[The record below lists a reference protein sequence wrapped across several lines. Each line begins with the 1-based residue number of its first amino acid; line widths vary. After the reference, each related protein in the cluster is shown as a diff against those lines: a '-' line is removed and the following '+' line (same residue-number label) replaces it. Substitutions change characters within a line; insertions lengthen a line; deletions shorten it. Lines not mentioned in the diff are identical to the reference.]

1 MPKLPMTLVP
11 ADIDSEID
19 DLGELG
25 LAEISR
31 TTRQWRAVK
40 NAAWELWRNR
50 LASVG
55 AAMVVILFM
64 VAILA
69 PMLATHNPVRQ
80 NYREMLQT
88 PSTTH
93 YFGTDKFGRDIWSRT
108 VWGCQRLVTIA
119 VVAVIMGVLLGVP
132 LGAISGYYGGK
143 LDAVLMRL
151 VDAWLAFP
159 GILFYLLA
167 ATFIRAYELSL
178 FWNTVG
184 LIIALGIARTPSI
197 ARLVRGAV
205 MSEREKEYVEASH
218 ATGESNLYIAF
229 RQILPNCMSPVII
242 QATVALGVELLI
254 IASLSF
260 LGLGAPPPTPDW
272 GADLNL
278 AREHM
283 VTRPYLAIFPGLAI
297 SFAVLAF
304 NLFGDGLRDILD
316 PRTADR

>member
-1 MPKLPMTLVP
+1 MARASVASIPEGFDIEP
-11 ADIDSEID
+11 A
-19 DLGELG
+19 G
-25 LAEISR
+25 LAQRSR
-31 TTRQWRAVK
+31 TTQLWRAVK

-50 LASVG
+50 LASAG
-55 AAMVVILFM
+55 ALMVFMLFL
-64 VAILA
+64 VSILA
-69 PMLATHNPVRQ
+69 PVLATHDPVKQ
-80 NYREMLQT
+80 NYREMLQG
-88 PSTTH
+88 PSAAH

-119 VVAVIMGVLLGVP
+119 VLAVLMGILVGVP
-132 LGAISGYYGGK
+132 LGTISGYYGGR
-143 LDAVLMRL
+143 LDAVLMRV

-184 LIIALGIARTPSI
+184 LIIALGVARTPSI
-197 ARLVRGAV
+197 ARLVRGSVLA
-205 MSEREKEYVEASH
+205 EREKEYIEASH
-218 ATGESNLYIAF
+218 IVGESNLYIAF
-229 RQILPNCMSPVII
+229 RQILPNCLSPLII
-242 QATVALGVELLI
+242 DATVALGVELLI

-297 SFAVLAF
+297 SFAVLGF

-316 PRTADR
+316 PRIADR

>member
-1 MPKLPMTLVP
+1 MARASVASIPEGFDLEP
-11 ADIDSEID
+11 A
-19 DLGELG
+19 G
-25 LAEISR
+25 LAQRSR
-31 TTRQWRAVK
+31 TIQLWRAVK
-40 NAAWELWRNR
+40 NAVWELWRNR
-50 LASVG
+50 LASAG
-55 AAMVVILFM
+55 ALMVFILFL
-64 VAILA
+64 VSILA
-69 PMLATHNPVRQ
+69 PVLATHDPVKQ
-80 NYREMLQT
+80 NYREMLQG
-88 PSTTH
+88 PSAAH

-119 VVAVIMGVLLGVP
+119 VLAVIMGILAGVP
-132 LGAISGYYGGK
+132 LGTISGYYGGR
-143 LDAVLMRL
+143 LDAVLMRV

-167 ATFIRAYELSL
+167 ATFIRAYDLSL

-197 ARLVRGAV
+197 ARLVRGSVLA
-205 MSEREKEYVEASH
+205 EREKEYIEASH
-218 ATGESNLYIAF
+218 IVGESNLYIAF
-229 RQILPNCMSPVII
+229 RQILPNCLSPLII
-242 QATVALGVELLI
+242 DATVALGVELLI

-316 PRTADR
+316 PRTANR

>member
-1 MPKLPMTLVP
+1 MAHVSVTPAPGNFDMEVDDSTL
-11 ADIDSEID
+11 A
-19 DLGELG
+19 LRTARL
-25 LAEISR
+25 SR
-31 TTRQWRAVK
+31 AFK
-40 NAAWELWRNR
+40 NAVWELWKNR
-50 LASVG
+50 LATIG
-55 AAMVVILFM
+55 AVMVFILFL

-69 PMLATHNPVRQ
+69 PVLATHDPVKQ
-80 NYREMLQT
+80 NYREMLQA
-88 PSTTH
+88 PSAAH

-119 VVAVIMGVLLGVP
+119 VLAVFIGILGGIP
-132 LGAISGYYGGK
+132 LGTISGYYGGK
-143 LDAVLMRL
+143 LDMILMRV

-167 ATFIRAYELSL
+167 ATLIRAYELSL

-184 LIIALGIARTPSI
+184 LIVALGVARMPDT
-197 ARLVRGAV
+197 ARLVRGTVLA
-205 MSEREKEYVEASH
+205 EREKDYVEASH
-218 ATGESNLYIAF
+218 ATGESQLYIAF
-229 RQILPNCMSPVII
+229 RQVLPNCLSPVIV
-242 QATVALGVELLI
+242 QATIALGFELLI

-283 VTRPYLAIFPGLAI
+283 ETRPYLAIFPGLAI
-297 SFAVLAF
+297 SFAVLGF
-304 NLFGDGLRDILD
+304 NLVGDGLRDILD

>member
-1 MPKLPMTLVP
+1 MARASVTSFPDRF
-11 ADIDSEID
+11 DIDTR
-19 DLGELG
+19 ELA
-25 LAEISR
+25 LSSPR
-31 TTRQWRAVK
+31 TRIWRLLK
-40 NAAWELWRNR
+40 DAAWELWRNR
-50 LASVG
+50 LASLG
-55 AAMVVILFM
+55 AAMVLLLFL

-69 PMLATHNPVRQ
+69 PVLATHDPVKQ

-88 PSTTH
+88 PSAEH

-119 VVAVIMGVLLGVP
+119 VLAVLMGILAGVP
-132 LGAISGYYGGK
+132 LGTISGYYGGR
-143 LDAVLMRL
+143 LDAVLMRV

-167 ATFIRAYELSL
+167 AAFIRAYELSL

-184 LIIALGIARTPSI
+184 LIMALGIARTPSI
-197 ARLVRGAV
+197 ARLVRGSVLA
-205 MSEREKEYVEASH
+205 EREKEYIEASH
-218 ATGESNLYIAF
+218 IVGESNLYIAF
-229 RQILPNCMSPVII
+229 RQILPNCLSPVII
-242 QATVALGVELLI
+242 DATVALGVELLI

-297 SFAVLAF
+297 SFAVLGF

-316 PRTADR
+316 PRIADR

>member
-1 MPKLPMTLVP
+1 MAQVTVTP
-11 ADIDSEID
+11 APGGFDIDIADSTQAMGAARI
-19 DLGELG
+19 G
-25 LAEISR
+25 R
-31 TTRQWRAVK
+31 TLK
-40 NAAWELWRNR
+40 NAAWELWKNR
-50 LASVG
+50 SATVG
-55 AAMVVILFM
+55 AAMVLILFS
-64 VAILA
+64 VALLA
-69 PMLATHNPVRQ
+69 PVLATHDPVKQ
-80 NYREMLQT
+80 NYREMLQP
-88 PSTTH
+88 PSATH

-108 VWGCQRLVTIA
+108 VWASQRMVTIA
-119 VVAVIMGVLLGVP
+119 VLAVCVGIIGGVP
-132 LGAISGYYGGK
+132 LGVIAGYYGGK
-143 LDAVLMRL
+143 VDMVLMRV

-167 ATFIRAYELSL
+167 ATLIRAYELSL

-184 LIIALGIARTPSI
+184 LIIALGLGNVPNLG
-197 ARLVRGAV
+197 RLVRGSVLA
-205 MSEREKEYVEASH
+205 EREKEYVEASH

-229 RQILPNCMSPVII
+229 RQILPNCMSPVIVQSTI
-242 QATVALGVELLI
+242 ALGFELLT

-283 VTRPYLAIFPGLAI
+283 ETRPYLAIFPGLAI

>member
-1 MPKLPMTLVP
+1 MVQTPVTP
-11 ADIDSEID
+11 APRGFDVDIDD
-19 DLGELG
+19 TALTLHTPR
-25 LAEISR
+25 LSR
-31 TTRQWRAVK
+31 RLK
-40 NAAWELWRNR
+40 NAAWELWQNR
-50 LASVG
+50 VASVG
-55 AAMVVILFM
+55 AVMVCILFL

-69 PMLATHNPVRQ
+69 PHIARYDPVKQ
-80 NYREMLQT
+80 NYREMLQG
-88 PSTTH
+88 PSAAH

-119 VVAVIMGVLLGVP
+119 VLAVIVGLLGGVP
-132 LGAISGYYGGK
+132 LGVVAGYYGGK
-143 LDAVLMRL
+143 VDLVVMRL

-159 GILFYLLA
+159 GIIFYLLA
-167 ATFIRAYELSL
+167 ATLIRAYELSL

-184 LIIALGIARTPSI
+184 LIIALGVARVPSL
-197 ARLVRGAV
+197 ARLVRGTVLA
-205 MSEREKEYVEASH
+205 EREKDYVEASVS
-218 ATGESNLYIAF
+218 TGEAHPYIAF
-229 RQILPNCMSPVII
+229 RQVLPNCLSPVII
-242 QATVALGVELLI
+242 EATIALGFELLI
-254 IASLSF
+254 IATLSF

-283 VTRPYLAIFPGLAI
+283 ETLPYLAIFPGLAI

>member
-1 MPKLPMTLVP
+1 MARVSVTP
-11 ADIDSEID
+11 APGGFDTAIADSP
-19 DLGELG
+19 
-25 LAEISR
+25 LALRSARIR
-31 TTRQWRAVK
+31 RALK
-40 NAAWELWRNR
+40 NAAWELWKNR

-55 AAMVVILFM
+55 AVMVFTLFL

-69 PMLATHNPVRQ
+69 PVLATHDPVKQ
-80 NYREMLQT
+80 NYREMLQG
-88 PSTTH
+88 PSAAH

-119 VVAVIMGVLLGVP
+119 VLAVIIGLLGGVP
-132 LGAISGYYGGK
+132 LGTISGYYGGR
-143 LDAVLMRL
+143 LDAILMRV

-167 ATFIRAYELSL
+167 ATLIRAYELSL

-184 LIIALGIARTPSI
+184 LIIALGVARMPDT
-197 ARLVRGAV
+197 ARLVRGTVLA
-205 MSEREKEYVEASH
+205 EREKDYVEASH
-218 ATGESNLYIAF
+218 ATGESQMYIAF
-229 RQILPNCMSPVII
+229 RQILPNCLSPVIV
-242 QATVALGVELLI
+242 QATIALGFELLI

-283 VTRPYLAIFPGLAI
+283 ETRPYLAIFPGLAI
-297 SFAVLAF
+297 SFAVLGF
-304 NLFGDGLRDILD
+304 NLVGDGLRDILD

>member
-1 MPKLPMTLVP
+1 MARASVASIPEGFDIEP
-11 ADIDSEID
+11 A
-19 DLGELG
+19 G
-25 LAEISR
+25 LAQRSR
-31 TTRQWRAVK
+31 TIQLWRAVK
-40 NAAWELWRNR
+40 NAVWELWRNR
-50 LASVG
+50 LASAG
-55 AAMVVILFM
+55 ALMVFILFL
-64 VAILA
+64 VSILA
-69 PMLATHNPVRQ
+69 PVLATHDPVKQ
-80 NYREMLQT
+80 NYREMLQG
-88 PSTTH
+88 PSAAH

-108 VWGCQRLVTIA
+108 GWGCQRLVTIA
-119 VVAVIMGVLLGVP
+119 VLAVIMGVLAGVP
-132 LGAISGYYGGK
+132 LGTISGYYGGR
-143 LDAVLMRL
+143 LDAVLMRV

-167 ATFIRAYELSL
+167 ATFIRAYNLSL

-197 ARLVRGAV
+197 ARLVRGSVLA
-205 MSEREKEYVEASH
+205 EREKEYIEASH
-218 ATGESNLYIAF
+218 IVGESNLYIAF
-229 RQILPNCMSPVII
+229 RQILPNCLSPLII
-242 QATVALGVELLI
+242 DATVALGVELLI

-297 SFAVLAF
+297 SFAVLGF

-316 PRTADR
+316 PRTANR